1 MYTILARKKL
11 HEIKMEN
18 EELKRK
24 LIKREKDYLLQ
35 NVGKQRQKNHP
46 GLIKR
51 NIRKLKSLISSQEIN
66 EVCDGVVY

>member
-35 NVGKQRQKNHP
+35 NQTEKSSRYIKKNF
-46 GLIKR
+46 
-51 NIRKLKSLISSQEIN
+51 RKLKSLISSHEIN